1 MKHDR
6 SKELYERSKLS
17 LAGGVSSNIRLAE
30 RPVPLFFERG
40 EGAHLFDV
48 DGNRYVDYVLGQ
60 GPDIFGHAPDFL
72 NDAVTESLRKGQ
84 TFGGQHELEISV
96 SEKVKAAVPS
106 ADLVRF
112 ASSGTEV
119 VQAALRVARA
129 YTGRPKFIK
138 FEGQYHGWTDTV
150 LYSTAPSLEDAG
162 PLDAPNA
169 VPMTAGMAPGA
180 ADDIILLPWNDIDV
194 LTHAIDRHQGEIAAI
209 ITEPI
214 MCNTNCIMPEP
225 GYLEEMRR
233 LCDERDIVLIFDEVI
248 TGFRL
253 AVGGA
258 QETLGV
264 TPDLSTFAKAMA
276 GGFPIAMLAGR
287 QPLMEMI
294 ADGTVMHGGTVN
306 SNIMSMAAADASL
319 DKLTANDGE
328 AFDTLYRNGRSLM
341 AGLRGL
347 ATRHELDILLQGPGP
362 VFAMAFTSASEITDY
377 RSHRMNADEEK
388 YAEFNQR
395 MLDQGVRLTARGVWF
410 VSTAHTEQDIED
422 TLAAADE
429 VLGSL

>member
-1 MKHDR
+1 MKYDR

-96 SEKVKAAVPS
+96 SEKVKAVVPS

-138 FEGQYHGWTDTV
+138 FEGHYHGWTDAV
-150 LYSTAPSLEDAG
+150 LYSTAPSLGDAG

-225 GYLEEMRR
+225 GYLEEMRH

-319 DKLTANDGE
+319 DKLTANEGE

-388 YAEFNQR
+388 YAKFNQG

>member
-1 MKHDR
+1 MKYDR

-388 YAEFNQR
+388 YAEFNQG

-422 TLAAADE
+422 TLAAADD

>member
-1 MKHDR
+1 MKYDR

-72 NDAVTESLRKGQ
+72 NDAVTETLRKGQ

-96 SEKVKAAVPS
+96 SEKVKAVVPS

-138 FEGQYHGWTDTV
+138 FEGHYHGWTDAV
-150 LYSTAPSLEDAG
+150 LYSTAPSLGDAG

-225 GYLEEMRR
+225 GYLEEMRH

-319 DKLTANDGE
+319 DKLTANEGE

-388 YAEFNQR
+388 YAKFNQG

-410 VSTAHTEQDIED
+410 ASTAHTEQDIED
-422 TLAAADE
+422 TLAAADD

>member
-150 LYSTAPSLEDAG
+150 LYSTAPSLADAG

-388 YAEFNQR
+388 YAEFNQG